1 MTLKTAYCRGRLKGC
16 LGNVGSMP
24 CVGPCAGEQQGMSNP
39 SDIKTPS
46 SFMAVGSI
54 IISMGLLAVG
64 NGLLFAFVPIKLAEA
79 GFPPWV
85 AGAIVTA
92 LAGGGLIGCLI
103 TGPMVR
109 RVGHARVFATH
120 TALNILGVL
129 LIAMGPETV
138 LWIVARGLYGISAAG
153 LFIVSQS
160 WLNDACENS
169 WRGKIIAMFYMIYV
183 LAIGGGAF
191 LLRFISLDGAQAPL
205 VAIFFA
211 ALAILPVSLS
221 RLPAPPPPASVT
233 IAIRAVWRI
242 SPVGLVGLVAVGGLT
257 MLVQG
262 FAPIYA
268 SAVGYGKN
276 DVALLMFLMQFG
288 MIGIQY
294 PLGILSDRMDRRYVL
309 IIAAIIVV
317 VTAAIATRMD
327 TSTLLWMA
335 LVFAIWAGSTESI
348 YSIASAHANDRGDPE
363 YYVSM
368 SSTLL
373 LAWSVSGLV
382 LPALTTALTPVLGPE
397 AFMYMAIAIAALYGL
412 FVLYRV
418 TRRVPTPGEDT
429 EPYLQISAQA
439 PYPAE
444 MLLQASED
452 GN

>member
-1 MTLKTAYCRGRLKGC
+1 
-16 LGNVGSMP
+16 MP
-24 CVGPCAGEQQGMSNP
+24 CVGPCAEEQLGMSNP

-46 SFMAVGSI
+46 PFMAVSSI
-54 IISMGLLAVG
+54 MISMGLLAVG

-103 TGPMVR
+103 TGLMVR

-120 TALNILGVL
+120 IALNILSVL

-183 LAIGGGAF
+183 LAIGCGAF
-191 LLRFISLDGAQAPL
+191 LLRYISLDGAQAPL

-233 IAIRAVWRI
+233 IAIYAVWRL
-242 SPVGLVGLVAVGGLT
+242 SPVGLVGLFAVGGLT

-288 MIGIQY
+288 MIGVQY

-335 LVFAIWAGSTESI
+335 LLFAIWAGSTEAI
-348 YSIASAHANDRGDPE
+348 YSIASAHANDRSDPE
-363 YYVSM
+363 YYVAM

-382 LPALTTALTPVLGPE
+382 LPALTTAMTPVLGPV
-397 AFMYMAIAIAALYGL
+397 AFMYMAMAIAALYGL

-418 TRRVPTPGEDT
+418 MRRVPTPEEDT

-444 MLLQASED
+444 MLLQAPED
-452 GN
+452 GD